1 MSFQLRYVQEVD
13 GEHEVVVKIRSGVAC
28 CCCCCCCLSCWLV
41 WLERRN
47 TKNFLPPFIPR
58 AAKTILAAAP
68 IFRRRARKLLSLT
81 TERLFMPASPPI
93 VCQCGYFWKQW
104 EEVPYWRSR
113 GNATPVFFTVTGNG
127 GGGKGGWGCR
137 FAARPTCFDG
147 SPISSRARGKAGVR
161 RDRSVPGLSY
171 MYFCYVMR

>member
-41 WLERRN
+41 WLEWRN

-68 IFRRRARKLLSLT
+68 IFSPPRARVPHHRTFIQARLPSSRMPMWVLLEAVGGGAILAF
-81 TERLFMPASPPI
+81 ERECNTCF
-93 VCQCGYFWKQW
+93 
-104 EEVPYWRSR
+104 
-113 GNATPVFFTVTGNG
+113 FFTVTGNG

>member
-68 IFRRRARKLLSLT
+68 IFRRRARAET
-81 TERLFMPASPPI
+81 PFPHHRTFIHARLPSSRMPI
-93 VCQCGYFWKQW
+93 CGYFWKQW

-113 GNATPVFFTVTGNG
+113 GNATPVFFSLSLETEAVGKVG
-127 GGGKGGWGCR
+127 GDAVSLRGLLASTEARFLQELGGK
-137 FAARPTCFDG
+137 PE
-147 SPISSRARGKAGVR
+147 
-161 RDRSVPGLSY
+161 
-171 MYFCYVMR
+171 